1 MSVVFLLSSAL
12 FAITLV
18 FGGLVW
24 LCTLAVMIF
33 ADGVLTDPFMGPV
46 VIVTLV
52 GLPVLLVIITI
63 PMRLVVRTNRSKVEK
78 LINQLIESHPNLGMD
93 KRGPLIASSQQPT
106 GMAFYAYN
114 QVILASGQDGER
126 YVERFDIDELGW
138 REIRDNQGNYRGVE
152 VFPPENARPRGGT
165 LKIWS
170 GSQIPGEARAIYGTN
185 GIPLP

>member
-93 KRGPLIASSQQPT
+93 KRGPLIASS
-106 GMAFYAYN
+106 
-114 QVILASGQDGER
+114 
-126 YVERFDIDELGW
+126 
-138 REIRDNQGNYRGVE
+138 
-152 VFPPENARPRGGT
+152 
-165 LKIWS
+165 
-170 GSQIPGEARAIYGTN
+170 
-185 GIPLP
+185 